1 MFVAGEAR
9 WDQSTL
15 VGRLKHFIAQE
26 DPRLLLYTPSTLKQ
40 CRDLIQ
46 DHVTGKTTVPE
57 DELWRAQYAIYAR
70 IHPDTGQAVNPVFSV
85 PGFAPACIPVCALMV
100 TPAGSAIRGALLQTL
115 NQTMNAGFNYC
126 NRNATNAVSTTQ
138 LLGGYV
144 GAVSSAIAVAYKLR
158 TVIANSK
165 RFTPALKRTLE
176 SFLPFPA
183 VATANIFNCVLMRNG
198 ELFTG
203 IEVYNTDGTTA
214 GTSHKAARL
223 AIAYTALSRVVMPI
237 PVFVIPAAGNAIL
250 ERKTDIL
257 KRFPKMSL
265 PITLLFTS
273 LGLYI
278 GVPLAVACFPQ
289 TCRLRKGEVEEGVQ
303 CTGDYVTFNKGL

>member
-1 MFVAGEAR
+1 MFVPGEAR
-9 WDQSTL
+9 WDQRKL

-26 DPRLLLYTPSTLKQ
+26 DPRLLLYTPSTLHQ
-40 CRDLIQ
+40 CKELIQ
-46 DHVTGKTTVPE
+46 DHVTGKTVVTE
-57 DELWRAQYAIYAR
+57 DKLWKAQYAIYAR
-70 IHPDTGQAVNPVFSV
+70 IHPDTGLAVNPLFSV

-100 TPAGSAIRGALLQTL
+100 TPAGNALRGALLQTI
-115 NQTMNAGFNYC
+115 NQTLNAGFNYC
-126 NRNATNAVSTTQ
+126 NRNATNDVSTLQ

-158 TVIANSK
+158 TLIANSK
-165 RFTPALKRTLE
+165 RLSPALKRTLE

-183 VATANIFNCVLMRNG
+183 VATANVFNCVLMRNG

-203 IEVYNTDGTTA
+203 IEVYNDDGTVA
-214 GTSHKAARL
+214 GTSHKAARI
-223 AIAYTALSRVVMPI
+223 AITYTAISRVVMPI
-237 PVFVIPAAGNAIL
+237 PVFVIPAAGNAFI

-257 KRFPKMSL
+257 KRFPKLSL
-265 PITLLFTS
+265 PITMTLTS

-289 TCRLRKGEVEEGVQ
+289 TCRLRRDEVEESVVVK
-303 CTGDYVTFNKGL
+303 GDYVYFNKGL